1 MRWSLVRRAARGVS
15 EWFGRRS
22 ALVTFLRPAYDRFL
36 AWSAGDRG
44 LLQTVNGEAFRI
56 DPRFRVHVPEVYEP
70 DAWRYL
76 KAHVRAGHVCL
87 NIGAHVGIYALALA
101 KWTTPGGRVFAFEPN
116 PATRAV
122 VTKHITLNQAAD
134 RIEVIPDAI
143 SDRVGQ
149 ATFFATDLEG
159 FSRLDARNPAVS
171 HGTPLTVET
180 TTVDAFCAARG
191 VSPDWIV
198 MDVEGLEIA
207 ALEGARNTI
216 RRGRGRLRLLVEMH
230 PDIWSVAG
238 GSRERMADLLD
249 SLGLRA
255 VPLQGPTDALASQ
268 RVVLLE
274 YI

>member
-1 MRWSLVRRAARGVS
+1 M
-15 EWFGRRS
+15 
-22 ALVTFLRPAYDRFL
+22 
-36 AWSAGDRG
+36 
-44 LLQTVNGEAFRI
+44 
-56 DPRFRVHVPEVYEP
+56 
-70 DAWRYL
+70 
-76 KAHVRAGHVCL
+76 
-87 NIGAHVGIYALALA
+87 
-101 KWTTPGGRVFAFEPN
+101 
-116 PATRAV
+116 
-122 VTKHITLNQAAD
+122 TKHITLNQAAD
-134 RIEVIPDAI
+134 RIEVIHDAV
-143 SDRVGQ
+143 SDRSGR

-159 FSRLDARNPAVS
+159 FSRLNARNPAVS

-230 PDIWSVAG
+230 PDIWSLAG

-255 VPLQGPTDALASQ
+255 VPLQGHTDALASQ